1 MELVHAV
8 RGRVQARAWVVVE
21 VDSVQAE
28 VREGI
33 AFALI
38 AERRFPMSRECLV
51 QICIAPIVT

>member
-1 MELVHAV
+1 MELVHAA
-8 RGRVQARAWVVVE
+8 RGRAQARSWVVVGA
-21 VDSVQAE
+21 DSVQAE

-38 AERRFPMSRECLV
+38 AEKRFHMSRECLA